1 MLLSH
6 FKRRKA
12 NEFEQMAH
20 GHTASMQKSQD
31 LNLGSLNC
39 WITSKKEEK
48 KQNQILNM
56 KKKSSTSL
64 KLKKHN

>member
-1 MLLSH
+1 
-6 FKRRKA
+6 
-12 NEFEQMAH
+12 MAH

-48 KQNQILNM
+48 ETKSNTKYEKKMFNFTQIKETQLE
-56 KKKSSTSL
+56 
-64 KLKKHN
+64 